1 MQNIR
6 LKVINEAGLHAR
18 PAAEFVKT
26 AAQFKCKLTVRN
38 ATKDSAGMDELSMS
52 PRQVPLVKQV
62 VRNWSLTDAQ
72 ELARRALEMD
82 SADAIRRAVSES

>member
-18 PAAEFVKT
+18 PAAEFVK

-52 PRQVPLVKQV
+52 PRQVP
-62 VRNWSLTDAQ
+62 S
-72 ELARRALEMD
+72 
-82 SADAIRRAVSES
+82 

>member
-18 PAAEFVKT
+18 PTAEFVKT

-38 ATKDSAGMDELSMS
+38 ATIDSASVDELSMS
-52 PRQVPLVKQV
+52 PRQVPSAKQV
-62 VRNWSLTDAQ
+62 VRSWSLTDAQ
-72 ELARRALEMD
+72 ELSRLALEMD
-82 SADAIRRAVSES
+82 SADAKRQAFSEF